1 LRSSSER
8 STIVICQIC
17 PSLPA
22 ADLELGASRWIAL
35 EVGDEDGDLTC
46 GGHSVMVA
54 SVQVAIACEA
64 TISSPDPRAL
74 AFAWLRYLP
83 SAGTAG

>member
-17 PSLPA
+17 LSLPA

-54 SVQVAIACEA
+54 SVQVAIWVI
-64 TISSPDPRAL
+64 TGPRPGQVLLTRPASRI
-74 AFAWLRYLP
+74 A
-83 SAGTAG
+83 